1 MKNLDLNKETLRGYA
16 LLNRIESM
24 AKIARIATTDI
35 NNNALE
41 VEDFKE
47 IFKSIEELAS
57 EATVVIST
65 LETAID

>member
-1 MKNLDLNKETLRGYA
+1 
-16 LLNRIESM
+16 M

>member
-57 EATVVIST
+57 EATVVISN

>member
-1 MKNLDLNKETLRGYA
+1 MKNLDLNKETVRGYA
-16 LLNRIESM
+16 LLNRIGSV